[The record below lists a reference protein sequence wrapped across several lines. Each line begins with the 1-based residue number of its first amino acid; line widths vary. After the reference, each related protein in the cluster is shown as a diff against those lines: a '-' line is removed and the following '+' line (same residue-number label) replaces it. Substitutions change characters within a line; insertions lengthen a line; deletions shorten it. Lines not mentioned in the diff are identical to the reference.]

1 MMINFTKKELSY
13 VLIALNE
20 IIINECF
27 KGTEGVEVKVLISR
41 LIDDYN
47 SITGKDYLKK
57 WRQKRLFRTK

>member
-13 VLIALNE
+13 ILIALNE

-57 WRQKRLFRTK
+57 